1 MSDVVRLTVV
11 GSAPEAEVVC
21 GLLRTEGIPATHR
34 ITDLGAGVM
43 DGFPGSTWRE
53 VLVSEDDLQEARAIL
68 AAQARDD

>member
-1 MSDVVRLTVV
+1 MSDFVRLTIV

-21 GLLRTEGIPATHR
+21 GLLRTEGIQATHR
-34 ITDLGAGVM
+34 MTDLGAGAM

-53 VLVSEDDLQEARAIL
+53 VLVAADDLEEARALL

>member
-1 MSDVVRLTVV
+1 MSDVVRLTIV

-34 ITDLGAGVM
+34 MTDLGAGVM

-53 VLVSEDDLQEARAIL
+53 VLVSEDDLDEARAIL